1 MQHQRPSSL
10 CLSTAAPMLNGAPA
24 HSTPCPP
31 SPAAL
36 GAAKQAW
43 AADRPAA
50 DPSQRWQNRASAGRR
65 AFPGAFRCR
74 AVSLPGRVTI
84 FLAPHAMR
92 TFIVF
97 FFFFFL
103 LGQRSP
109 LALAGGRRCGWGYCS
124 FPPTALSDLS
134 LYLPLSAQLYP
145 YLLQSR
151 ALTRNTH
158 VAYIPHVTGFD
169 TSSCCHCYCSI
180 GPCIDSF
187 RFSDWLGSDEIS
199 VDTATSTLPHTP
211 HRCSP
216 L

>member
-97 FFFFFL
+97 FFFFF
-103 LGQRSP
+103 
-109 LALAGGRRCGWGYCS
+109 S
-124 FPPTALSDLS
+124 FRPALSSRPGWRATVWVGVLQFPTYCTVRFIS
-134 LYLPLSAQLYP
+134 LFAFIGTAVPLSP
-145 YLLQSR
+145 TVPGPDTEHPRCIHS
-151 ALTRNTH
+151 TR
-158 VAYIPHVTGFD
+158 Y
-169 TSSCCHCYCSI
+169 
-180 GPCIDSF
+180 
-187 RFSDWLGSDEIS
+187 RF
-199 VDTATSTLPHTP
+199 
-211 HRCSP
+211 
-216 L
+216 